1 MSMIFQCIKGLS
13 VAVFLRSGF
22 ENARE
27 LFGSLLPRQVES
39 GNTVSGEVGRGW
51 SLSCSL
57 VFLARGF

>member
-27 LFGSLLPRQVES
+27 LFGSLLQVES
-39 GNTVSGEVGRGW
+39 GNTVLGEVGRGW